1 MHIHL
6 CFWNILEWF
15 ALKNVL
21 NLPQVKIKHLQ
32 KEDLSEIHLHWQTKG
47 GRPCGF
53 VSSIC
58 KLQCCGSK
66 PLISHPLCPHR
77 RAAVRVY
84 VKSTHV
90 NTRSDRSD
98 LAQVDRTTP
107 VTSTSL
113 RWPPQGSQSIPAV
126 GRLRV
131 WEVMKG
137 AVPGTAVWFVV
148 TVLTA
153 VGFVRSLY
161 DNENDYWITWGFRRG
176 EGSERAWV
184 W

>member
-1 MHIHL
+1 MGPYMHIHL
-6 CFWNILEWF
+6 CIWNILKWF
-15 ALKNVL
+15 ALKNVVAFIGQ
-21 NLPQVKIKHLQ
+21 N
-32 KEDLSEIHLHWQTKG
+32 QTLTEG
-47 GRPCGF
+47 RPFRDSFALADERVRPCGF
-53 VSSIC
+53 VSSM
-58 KLQCCGSK
+58 CCGSK
-66 PLISHPLCPHR
+66 PLISHPLCLHR
-77 RAAVRVY
+77 HAAIRVY

-90 NTRSDRSD
+90 NTRSDRTD

-107 VTSTSL
+107 VTSTFL
-113 RWPPQGSQSIPAV
+113 RWPLEGSQSIPAL

-161 DNENDYWITWGFRRG
+161 DNENDYWITWGFGRG
-176 EGSERAWV
+176 EGIERAWV

>member
-1 MHIHL
+1 MI
-6 CFWNILEWF
+6 CFKNVVFFIGQNQTLTEGRPFRDSF
-15 ALKNVL
+15 ALADETV
-21 NLPQVKIKHLQ
+21 
-32 KEDLSEIHLHWQTKG
+32 
-47 GRPCGF
+47 RPCGF

-58 KLQCCGSK
+58 KRQCCGLK
-66 PLISHPLCPHR
+66 PLISHPLCLHSH
-77 RAAVRVY
+77 ATIWVN

-90 NTRSDRSD
+90 NTHSNRTD
-98 LAQVDRTTP
+98 LTRVDRPTP
-107 VTSTSL
+107 VTSTSI
-113 RWPPQGSQSIPAV
+113 RWPLQGSQSIPAV

-161 DNENDYWITWGFRRG
+161 DNENDYWITWGFGRG
-176 EGSERAWV
+176 EGIEWAWV